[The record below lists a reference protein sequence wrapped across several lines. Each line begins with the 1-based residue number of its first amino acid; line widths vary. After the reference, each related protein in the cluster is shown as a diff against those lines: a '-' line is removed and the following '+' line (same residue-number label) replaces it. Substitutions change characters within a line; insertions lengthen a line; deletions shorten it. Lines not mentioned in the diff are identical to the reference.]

1 MDGNPLI
8 YPEVQS
14 CRAVIIDSNP
24 LTRGLLADMLRPM
37 GLAQITQCGKL
48 LDRCRAIEAKVF
60 DIILCEYSFPNSP
73 ASGQELLDD
82 LRRTQL
88 LAVGP
93 QAGSTSE
100 SHPQAEAW
108 MVPTTQAP

>member
-1 MDGNPLI
+1 
-8 YPEVQS
+8 
-14 CRAVIIDSNP
+14 
-24 LTRGLLADMLRPM
+24 M

-48 LDRCRAIEAKVF
+48 LDGRRAIEAKVF
-60 DIILCEYSFPNSP
+60 DNILCEYNFPNSP
-73 ASGQELLDD
+73 VSGQELLDD

-88 LAVGP
+88 LAVGL
-93 QAGSTSE
+93 QAGSTCE

>member
-1 MDGNPLI
+1 MDGSPLI

-24 LTRGLLADMLRPM
+24 VTRGLLADML
-37 GLAQITQCGKL
+37 AQVTQCGKL
-48 LDRCRAIEAKVF
+48 LDGRRAIEAKVF
-60 DIILCEYSFPNSP
+60 DIILCEYNFPNSP
-73 ASGQELLDD
+73 ASGQDLLDD
-82 LRRTQL
+82 LRRSQL
-88 LAVGP
+88 LAVRL
-93 QAGSTSE
+93 QARSICE